1 MKKAIAILM
10 TVMLGVMI
18 FSSAAV
24 VSAGE
29 ISEEVILKRATEKD
43 QAIDALTSQRIEALM
58 EKDFSKMAEIDEE
71 LQSMG
76 VEEITYA
83 ELCQKTKSAA
93 PLGEQMPLRASDSS
107 DTKMVTYSNDIRHN
121 GKWYTYMVVK
131 VIPQNFNSKL
141 AINQAYPVFQE
152 NRLLAAGKV
161 IVETAVNKIIGLTK
175 NNFVE
180 VVATAYD
187 LISEFIAIA
196 QDTIIDNVT
205 ANYTW
210 TALETAKFTYMPSDT
225 INGEYIPIAACNDV
239 TYTVTV
245 NVPIIEFDY
254 GVPNDD
260 IIVKKYSGSYTA
272 PLDSSASLALKRY
285 IDGGGYHVNRL
296 ESFDIK
302 GIDGQFV
309 RTVELLAPDYP
320 SLVW

>member
-43 QAIDALTSQRIEALM
+43 QAIDALTSQRVEALM

-93 PLGEQMPLRASDSS
+93 PLGEQMPLRASDSG

-141 AINQAYPVFQE
+141 AINQADAIYQE
-152 NRLLAAGKV
+152 KKALSVGKSLL
-161 IVETAVNKIIGLTK
+161 ETTANIIIGEYDPFIEVALTI
-175 NNFVE
+175 FDFARDVI
-180 VVATAYD
+180 T
-187 LISEFIAIA
+187 IM
-196 QDTIIDNVT
+196 QDSVIDNIS

-245 NVPIIEFDY
+245 NVPIIEFDN
-254 GVPNDD
+254 GIPNDD
-260 IIVKKYSGSYTA
+260 IIMKKYSGSYTA
-272 PLDSSASLALKRY
+272 PLNSSASLALKRY
-285 IDGGGYHVNRL
+285 IDGGGYYVNRL

>member
-1 MKKAIAILM
+1 MKKVLAILM
-10 TVMLGVMI
+10 AGIMGIML
-18 FSSAAV
+18 FSSVAV

-29 ISEEVILKRATEKD
+29 MSEEAILKRVVEKD
-43 QAIDALTSQRIEALM
+43 QAIDALTSQRVEALM
-58 EKDFSKMAEIDEE
+58 EGDFSKMAEIDEE

-83 ELCQKTKSAA
+83 ELCQKTKLAA
-93 PLGEQMPLRASDSS
+93 PLGVQMQSQASSS
-107 DTKMVTYSNDIRHN
+107 DTKMVTYSNDIKHN
-121 GKWYTYMVVK
+121 GEWYTYMVVK

-152 NRLLAAGKV
+152 NRLLEAGKV

-180 VVATAYD
+180 VAATAYD
-187 LISEFIAIA
+187 LISEFVAIA

-210 TALETAKFTYMPSDT
+210 TALETAMFTYKPSDT
-225 INGEYIPIAACNDV
+225 INGEYIPIAACNNV

-245 NVPIIEFDY
+245 NVPIIEFNY
-254 GVPNDD
+254 GVPIDD
-260 IIVKKYSGSYTA
+260 IIVKKYSGSYTP
-272 PLDSSASLALKRY
+272 PLDSSAGLALERY
-285 IDGGGYHVNRL
+285 IDGGGYYVNRL

-302 GIDGQFV
+302 GIDGKKV
-309 RTVELLAPDYP
+309 KTVELLAPDNP
-320 SLVW
+320 SVVW